1 LPPGQFIAIVAQT
14 RIATSDLM
22 KAQKLFAILTL
33 GLIVAAGVIAMP
45 VTTAISRTAIAFG
58 IVLGIAF
65 VPGAIVFVIRTRQV
79 DVENQRYRVWLTQI
93 GQMSAIAVTL
103 MDDLR
108 TDLGTLLVPHGYE
121 ISLSFIDRIR
131 NFGPGMLEER
141 VRVRHARG

>member
-1 LPPGQFIAIVAQT
+1 
-14 RIATSDLM
+14 M
-22 KAQKLFAILTL
+22 KARTLFATLTL
-33 GLIVAAGVIAMP
+33 GLIAAAGVIAKCLP
-45 VTTAISRTAIAFG
+45 VTIAISQTAIVFG
-58 IVLGIAF
+58 IVLGVAF
-65 VPGAIVFVIRTRQV
+65 ASGAIVFVIRTRQV